1 MEKRSESCVKVIN
14 QSEKEVRSLM
24 TLIQNG
30 KSDSNIILNVLY
42 KLIENHKGFL
52 NILRYSRF

>member
-30 KSDSNIILNVLY
+30 KSDTNVILNVLY

-52 NILRYSRF
+52 K